1 MRKLLYDCYYGKT
14 LVKTV
19 ATQKKAKEWKAT
31 NPKNF
36 YKIRL
41 EKITTLQNPTGS
53 IGPAAK
59 TNPKKFFKKGL
70 TT

>member
-19 ATQKKAKEWKAT
+19 ATQKKAKEWKTT

-41 EKITTLQNPTGS
+41 EKITTL
-53 IGPAAK
+53 
-59 TNPKKFFKKGL
+59 
-70 TT
+70 

>member
-1 MRKLLYDCYYGKT
+1 MRKLLYDCYYGKI

-31 NPKNF
+31 NPENF

-41 EKITTLQNPTGS
+41 EKITTL
-53 IGPAAK
+53 
-59 TNPKKFFKKGL
+59 
-70 TT
+70 

>member
-1 MRKLLYDCYYGKT
+1 MILYRQLRKTFQIIRRYYEMRKLLYDCYYGKT

-41 EKITTLQNPTGS
+41 EKITTL
-53 IGPAAK
+53 
-59 TNPKKFFKKGL
+59 
-70 TT
+70 